1 MWPGSLWGELWYK
14 GKPIFESHP
23 PWDSINASSKGRS
36 MLPHFLCFLRKS
48 WSELTLHSCGQR
60 PTFLP
65 NQLSPPEPK
74 RLFFDSLC
82 SISPPFS
89 WFPVLQTVSL
99 AWVCLRHIHSLL
111 HSNFLSWKY
120 PTDVPS
126 LCLSSL
132 PKIPY
137 VEAWYISDD
146 EGADCFSFSFTD
158 WNVQNRNQ
166 TSVMLEIV
174 SSFSWL
180 NMMHPDWTLHN
191 VCLWIFF
198 CVPLK

>member
-82 SISPPFS
+82 SIFPPFS

-120 PTDVPS
+120 PTFGRLMCRAFVYPHCQKSHMLKLGTSQMMRVLTVSLFPS
-126 LCLSSL
+126 LTEMCR
-132 PKIPY
+132 
-137 VEAWYISDD
+137 
-146 EGADCFSFSFTD
+146 T
-158 WNVQNRNQ
+158 
-166 TSVMLEIV
+166 EIRRV
-174 SSFSWL
+174 SCW
-180 NMMHPDWTLHN
+180 
-191 VCLWIFF
+191 
-198 CVPLK
+198 K